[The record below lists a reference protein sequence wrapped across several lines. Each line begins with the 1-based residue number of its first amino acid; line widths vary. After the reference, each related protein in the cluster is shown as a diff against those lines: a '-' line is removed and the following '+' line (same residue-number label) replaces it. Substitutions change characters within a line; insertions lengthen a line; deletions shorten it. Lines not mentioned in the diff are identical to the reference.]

1 MNENLKK
8 KLTETL
14 REYAESLLNDKKDIY
29 TKLEEMDNIQ
39 NMFKIINNYAELEP
53 LLRKFF
59 KEKAEKD
66 KWERGN

>member
-1 MNENLKK
+1 MV
-8 KLTETL
+8 TL
-14 REYAESLLNDKKDIY
+14 SLLKSNSNKKDIY